1 MIYTIFLKC
10 DEIDELHYNL
20 DDIRKGRTSVDAK
33 ALLCNAG
40 RDFDSGCYFE
50 MACAY
55 IMEKSDGCDSSS
67 IVMLVLPDVVVRDI
81 LLVLDAGYKHT
92 SEYLKQVVQNIR
104 KQVREYGTDC

>member
-1 MIYTIFLKC
+1 MIFTIILKC

-20 DDIRKGRTSVDAK
+20 DDIRKGRTSIDAK

-40 RDFDSGCYFE
+40 RDFERGCYFD

-55 IMEKSDGCDSSS
+55 IMEKSDGCDSNG
-67 IVMLVLPDVVVRDI
+67 IAMLTLPEDVVRDI
-81 LLVLDAGYKHT
+81 LLVLDAGYRHT

-104 KQVREYGTDC
+104 KQVNECGTDC